1 MVARRGFL
9 GRLGAAALA
18 LAAGPGVA
26 EGLEALRLGTP
37 GPDDWLDR
45 LTGPHRQFFDAPL
58 HNVGI
63 PLIHVFNYI
72 TTYGRAYGVKPSE
85 VNTVITCYGAPG
97 LPGTIAMAWN
107 DAMWAKYR
115 ISELIGLK
123 DASGGHL
130 TRNVFY
136 EPRAGD
142 PILFNGAMAQAGVKN
157 LMGLGTTVLMCN
169 NAFMGW
175 CNFMA
180 SQGRGVAAEIEADI
194 RANLVP
200 GVVTVPAMVI
210 AIEKAQ
216 GKGIAYNRQ

>member
-1 MVARRGFL
+1 MVPRRGFL
-9 GRLGAAALA
+9 ERLGAAAIA
-18 LAAGPGVA
+18 LAGAPAIASATPTRGAAG
-26 EGLEALRLGTP
+26 P

-45 LTGPHRQFFDAPL
+45 LTAPHRLFFDAPL
-58 HNVGI
+58 HNAGV
-63 PLIHVFNYI
+63 PLVHVFNYI
-72 TTYGRAYGVKPSE
+72 ATYGRAYGVKPAE
-85 VNTVITCYGAPG
+85 VNTVITCYGPPG
-97 LPGTIAMAWN
+97 FPATIAMAWN

-115 ISELIGLK
+115 ISELIGIK

-142 PILFNGAMAQAGVKN
+142 PILFNGAMAQAGLKS
-157 LMGLGTTVLMCN
+157 LIGMGTTVLMCN

-180 SQGRGVAAEIEADI
+180 SQGRGAAAEIEADI

-210 AIEKAQ
+210 AIEKVQ
-216 GKGIAYNRQ
+216 GKGVAYSRA

>member
-9 GRLGAAALA
+9 GRLAAAALA
-18 LAAGPGVA
+18 ATGAPRIA
-26 EGLEALRLGTP
+26 SATEAVSFGGP

-45 LTGPHRQFFDAPL
+45 QTAPHRQFFDSPL
-58 HNVGI
+58 HNTGL
-63 PLIHVFNYI
+63 PLLHAFNYI
-72 TTYGRAYGVKPSE
+72 TTYERAYGVKSSE
-85 VNTVITCYGAPG
+85 VNAVLACYGAPS
-97 LPGTIAMAWN
+97 LPASIAMAWN

-115 ISELIGLK
+115 ISELIGLR
-123 DASGGHL
+123 DANGGVV

-142 PILFNGAMAQAGVKN
+142 PVLFNGAFPQAGMKN
-157 LMGLGTTVLMCN
+157 LMGMGATFLMCN

-175 CNFMA
+175 CNYMA
-180 SQGRGVAAEIEADI
+180 SQGRGAAADIEKDI
-194 RANLVP
+194 RANLIP

>member
-9 GRLGAAALA
+9 GRLAAAALA
-18 LAAGPGVA
+18 AASAPRLASAT
-26 EGLEALRLGTP
+26 EAVSLGGP

-45 LTGPHRQFFDAPL
+45 LTGAHRLFFDAPL
-58 HNVGI
+58 HNAGI
-63 PLIHVFNYI
+63 PLVHVFNYI

-85 VNTVITCYGAPG
+85 LNTVISCYGPPG
-97 LPGTIAMAWN
+97 SPATIAMAWN

-142 PILFNGAMAQAGVKN
+142 PVLFNGAFAQAGLKN
-157 LMGLGTTVLMCN
+157 LIGMGTTVLMCN

-180 SQGRGVAAEIEADI
+180 SQGRGAAAEIEADI

-210 AIEKAQ
+210 AIEKVQ
-216 GKGIAYNRQ
+216 GKGVAYSKA